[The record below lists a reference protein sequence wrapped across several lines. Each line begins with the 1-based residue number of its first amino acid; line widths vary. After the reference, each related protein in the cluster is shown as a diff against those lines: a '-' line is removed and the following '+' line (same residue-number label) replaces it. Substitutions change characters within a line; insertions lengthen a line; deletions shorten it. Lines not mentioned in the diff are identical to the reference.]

1 MTAPASLTPQRCFPK
16 RCVCSSAVIFNATPV
31 TEINP
36 AENPRGNV
44 RINKTGSTNGFGAYV
59 GFGPEKKMGI
69 VIGANKNYPTG
80 ARVTLVEDEVDDF
93 DD

>member
-1 MTAPASLTPQRCFPK
+1 MLVGNDLQR
-16 RCVCSSAVIFNATPV
+16 NTV

-36 AENPRGNV
+36 PENPRGNV

-69 VIGANKNYPTG
+69 VIGANKI
-80 ARVTLVEDEVDDF
+80 TLPVHE
-93 DD
+93 